1 MCLIQIYL
9 FVSPCEHIPAL
20 SMLSL
25 SPLRNIL
32 RIQDS
37 SKSIFVTTPWFL
49 LYSYENVAQS
59 QILEYQ
65 YIISKL
71 DSFLKLIYI
80 MIFFPLQDAKM
91 DLHRTYLEVINKEYV
106 EFYSL
111 RPLRCRP
118 NSSIYNLHR
127 LFNYQKMLG
136 IIVPC
141 FWTATGLWFSFFI

>member
-106 EFYSL
+106 EFYSIMRPQYKVPINITINVL
-111 RPLRCRP
+111 R
-118 NSSIYNLHR
+118 YVR
-127 LFNYQKMLG
+127 LFNSQKMLV
-136 IIVPC
+136 IILLDCIRP
-141 FWTATGLWFSFFI
+141 FIFFL